1 MARAHTST
9 LLREDDGSIVRRTVL
24 PGGLR
29 IITQHVPGVR
39 SAAFGVWVTAGSRDE
54 TPAQHGSAHFLE
66 HLLFKGTS
74 RRTALEISS
83 MVEAVGGDLNA
94 FTGKELTCY
103 HAKVIDR
110 DLPMAIDV
118 VCDVVTDALLRASD
132 IEDERGVILE
142 EIAMYEDDPSD
153 LVHDEFAS
161 LVYGDTPL
169 GRPILGTTD
178 SIGAL
183 NRATIRSFYRK
194 HYQPSG
200 MVVSAAGNVDHD
212 DVVRRVRRAF
222 APYLDPAAEP
232 KPLRTATRAPRMS
245 TGTRLSSR
253 PTEQANLVLG
263 VPGLARGDDRRY
275 ALAVL
280 TTALGGGMSSRLFQE
295 VREKRGLA
303 YSVYAFSQGFTDSG
317 MVGLYAG
324 CLPAKVA
331 TVLEVFQ
338 EQIHEVVTRGLTP
351 DEVARGKGQVR
362 GATVLGQEDTGARMN
377 RIAKAE
383 LQGEDLMS
391 IDQLLARVDEVST
404 ADVHDVA
411 RDLLAAPASLA
422 VIGPFADADTFAS
435 SR

>member
-1 MARAHTST
+1 
-9 LLREDDGSIVRRTVL
+9 
-24 PGGLR
+24 
-29 IITQHVPGVR
+29 
-39 SAAFGVWVTAGSRDE
+39 
-54 TPAQHGSAHFLE
+54 
-66 HLLFKGTS
+66 
-74 RRTALEISS
+74 
-83 MVEAVGGDLNA
+83 
-94 FTGKELTCY
+94 
-103 HAKVIDR
+103 
-110 DLPMAIDV
+110 
-118 VCDVVTDALLRASD
+118 
-132 IEDERGVILE
+132 
-142 EIAMYEDDPSD
+142 MYEDDPSD

>member
-1 MARAHTST
+1 MARARTTT
-9 LLREDDGSIVRRTVL
+9 LLREDDGSIVCRTVL

-29 IITQHVPGVR
+29 IVTQQVPGVR
-39 SAAFGVWVTAGSRDE
+39 SAAFGIWVTAGSRDE
-54 TPAQHGSAHFLE
+54 TAAQHGSAHFLE

-74 RRTALEISS
+74 RRSALEISS

-103 HAKVIDR
+103 HAKVLDR

-118 VCDVVTDALLRASD
+118 VCDVVTDALLRAAD

-153 LVHDEFAS
+153 LVHDDFSS
-161 LVYGDTPL
+161 LVYGQTPL

-178 SIGAL
+178 SIRGL
-183 NRATIRSFYRK
+183 SRATIRGFYRK
-194 HYQPSG
+194 HYQPSA
-200 MVVSAAGNVDHD
+200 MVVSAAGNVDHA
-212 DVVRRVRRAF
+212 DVVKRVRAAF
-222 APYLDPAAEP
+222 DPFLDPGAAP
-232 KPLRTATRAPRMS
+232 KPLRISKRTPEMG
-245 TGTRLSSR
+245 TGVALNSR

-263 VPGLARGDDRRY
+263 VPGLARGDERRY

-280 TTALGGGMSSRLFQE
+280 TTAFGGGMSSRLFQE

-303 YSVYAFSQGFTDSG
+303 YSVYAFSQGFSDSG
-317 MVGLYAG
+317 MIGLYAG
-324 CLPAKVA
+324 CLPAKVP
-331 TVLEVFQ
+331 TVLEVFK
-338 EQIHEVVTRGLTP
+338 EQIDLLVAHGLTD

-383 LQGEDLMS
+383 LQGEDLLS
-391 IDQLLARVDEVST
+391 IDQLLERVDRVTT
-404 ADVHDVA
+404 ADVHAVA
-411 RDLLAAPASLA
+411 ADLLSVPASLA
-422 VIGPFADADTFAS
+422 VIGPFQDAAAFS
-435 SR
+435 VN